1 MKKLWL
7 TAMLSALLG
16 AGNAYALTL
25 DECRTLAR
33 ENYPAIR
40 QYDLLEQAKEYDLS
54 NAGKAWLPKIS
65 VQAGA
70 YGFTDIL
77 DSNSRISQMGV
88 NVKNYVVSGDITVQQ
103 MVYDGGQVAAGKRVI
118 TAKAEADA
126 RQIDVTLYN
135 VQARAEEM
143 YFGILLIDEQLK
155 QNDIL
160 QNDLKVS
167 LKTVEEMMRG
177 GIANQSD
184 VDAIKVEQLNVTQQ
198 HDALCASRRAYLN
211 MLSTFIGKDLGED
224 VSLERPSM
232 VSVNGTDATLRPEM
246 ALFSSQDNLLE
257 SQRKKLNSAL
267 LPTVGVVGM
276 GMIHTKV
283 SEVINKGLL
292 LGGVS
297 VSWNI
302 GALYTRKND
311 LQKLNVMRQ
320 QNDVQ
325 RETFLFQNRLQQ
337 EETDGSITA
346 LRKQLETDDEIVRL
360 RENIRSKADKK
371 VEAGTESVNDLVRD
385 INAVSRARAQRATH
399 EIQLLKAIYGKKTL
413 TGE

>member
-1 MKKLWL
+1 MMALS
-7 TAMLSALLG
+7 TLSAV
-16 AGNAYALTL
+16 GNASALTL

-33 ENYPAIR
+33 ENYPAIQ
-40 QYDLLEQAKEYDLS
+40 QYDLLEQTKEYDLS
-54 NAGKAWLPKIS
+54 NASKAWLPKIS

-77 DSNSRISQMGV
+77 DSGSRISQMGV
-88 NVKNYVVSGDITVQQ
+88 NVKNYVVSGDITIQQ
-103 MVYDGGQVAAGKRVI
+103 TVYDGGQIVASKRIV

-126 RQIDVTLYN
+126 RQTDVTLYN
-135 VQARAEEM
+135 VQSRAEEM
-143 YFGILLIDEQLK
+143 YFSILLIDEQLK

-160 QNDLKVS
+160 QDDLKVG
-167 LKTVEEMMRG
+167 LKTVEEMMHG

-184 VDAIKVEQLNVTQQ
+184 VDAIKVELLNATQQ
-198 HDALCASRRAYLN
+198 RDALCASRLAYLK
-211 MLSTFIGKDLGED
+211 MLSTFIAKDIDENTTF
-224 VSLERPSM
+224 ERPAM
-232 VSVNGTDATLRPEM
+232 VSVNSTDATLRPEM

-257 SQRKKLNSAL
+257 AQRKKLNSAL
-267 LPTVGVVGM
+267 LPTISVIGM

-283 SEVINKGLL
+283 SDVVNKGLL

-311 LQKLNVMRQ
+311 IQKLNILRQ

-325 RETFLFQNRLQQ
+325 RQTFLFQNRLQQ
-337 EETDGSITA
+337 EETDGSILA
-346 LRKQLETDDEIVRL
+346 LRKLLESDDEIVHL

-413 TGE
+413 NGE